1 MDSWQIHGSIDSV
14 LFVLRH
20 PWESASSMTRQTG
33 LPLPLTYA
41 GWKDSILNFW
51 NIEHKYPV
59 HIVDYNSLFQK
70 DISSKAMEPLFKFL
84 DIKFD
89 HEKAD
94 NALSS
99 TIDKK
104 MRRYKGTEK
113 KLPKSIKNIFGKFFN
128 DISMEFILL
137 LISNNDFSIYN
148 DTLTK
153 IIILME
159 SDTKIR
165 KIKITSHKEYSSDEQ
180 SEILLALKNKF
191 NFDDTSETN
200 FSVNPNI
207 MGGIKVR
214 IGNKIIDGSV
224 STKLKKI
231 KQSLLGI

>member
-1 MDSWQIHGSIDSV
+1 
-14 LFVLRH
+14 L
-20 PWESASSMTRQTG
+20 
-33 LPLPLTYA
+33 
-41 GWKDSILNFW
+41 
-51 NIEHKYPV
+51 
-59 HIVDYNSLFQK
+59 K
-70 DISSKAMEPLFKFL
+70 DIRKINKYAHSLINISNSNNINKTVNDLISFKSMLKQFPDL
-84 DIKFD
+84 RYLLSTKRVST
-89 HEKAD
+89 D
-94 NALSS
+94 N
-99 TIDKK
+99 
-104 MRRYKGTEK
+104 
-113 KLPKSIKNIFGKFFN
+113 KLKSIKNIFGKFFN
-128 DISMEFILL
+128 DVPMEFILL

-231 KQSLLGI
+231 KQSLLSI